1 MTKKYQ
7 INWPNWLVRDQRSVQ
22 FHIEANDYFGTLAAI
37 VDLLEQKPELIGH
50 PELQEVNKDLLIL
63 QKDYQIVSSLASEST
78 KKEKRIP
85 KGKLTSQ

>member
-22 FHIEANDYFGTLAAI
+22 FHVEANDYFGTLAAI
-37 VDLLEQKPELIGH
+37 IDLLEQKPELIGH
-50 PELQEVNKDLLIL
+50 PALQEVKKDLLIL
-63 QKDYQIVSSLASEST
+63 QEDYQIVSSLAIEST